1 MYFTV
6 LNLLFS
12 RDYWKRILL
21 AQELTVARDVLVLC
35 GSGSTPLQVLIEA
48 LEVMKVDQGQ
58 RALALQPLEED
69 IWPHFKWKGPA
80 SIEASQAGFLS
91 KKPTSYDAIQF
102 HYQKLASNPR
112 DKIFA
117 LMGLANDAEL
127 QTLKIDHSKSVA
139 EIYHQFAICSI
150 TISLRIDLIMRV
162 QHDDQSR
169 FNLPSWVPDWTFNK
183 RAHVRLQNIRPP

>member
-1 MYFTV
+1 MYFTA
-6 LNLLFS
+6 LKLLFS
-12 RDYWKRILL
+12 RDYWKRILVV
-21 AQELTVARDVLVLC
+21 QELTVARDVLVLC
-35 GSGSTPLQVLIEA
+35 GSGSIPLQVLIEA
-48 LEVMKVDQGQ
+48 LEVMKSDQGQ

-69 IWPHFKWKGPA
+69 IWSQIKWKGPA

-127 QTLKIDHSKSVA
+127 HTLKIDYLKSAA
-139 EIYHQFAICSI
+139 EIYHQFAIC
-150 TISLRIDLIMRV
+150 
-162 QHDDQSR
+162 
-169 FNLPSWVPDWTFNK
+169 
-183 RAHVRLQNIRPP
+183 